1 MRKTLLLMLV
11 MGAVELSTYAGGLL
25 TNTNQSVQ
33 FVRMLS
39 RNAST
44 QIDAVYFNPAGLTM
58 MEDGWHFSLQNQT
71 ILQDKT
77 VDSQFPLLNNGKYV
91 GEVKALIFPSA
102 FAVYKKDKY
111 ALSFGFGPNG
121 GGGSATF
128 DKGLPSFEIPISK
141 VVPTLSGLSA
151 LGYNV
156 SNYDAKLY
164 FDGSSVFYGLQAGLT
179 YELADNFSVYGGV
192 RILPSKNTYSG
203 SIENISVRVNGDFI
217 NAGQFMTMAG
227 NTLKGLAVPLQGAAT
242 QLQPVIDGGAG
253 NYNLATLV
261 AAGQMSQ
268 AQADQ
273 IKGGLIQVGMQP
285 AAVDAMSVAQIQGA
299 YSGYAAGFTAQG
311 NQLIGGAGQLGD
323 KQVETEQT
331 GIGFTPIFGFNFA
344 PTDNLNIG
352 VKYEYKTAL
361 KLKNST
367 KVDDLGLFPDG
378 QSSKSDIP
386 SILAVGVGYKPSKFI
401 ETQLSYNL
409 YFDKGVDWGKN
420 VREIVYDRDVQRG
433 IDNNYWELALGLQF
447 NFSDKFS
454 ASIGGLTSN
463 SGIADSYQSD
473 FSYSNSSVTGAF
485 GIEWRITDQLTF
497 DAGVLNTF
505 YKDATVSFNDPD
517 LNTSYN
523 EVLGK
528 TTLDFGFGLTYSI
541 FR

>member
-11 MGAVELSTYAGGLL
+11 MGAAALSTNAGGLL
-25 TNTNQSVQ
+25 TNTNQSAQ

-71 ILQDKT
+71 IFQDKT

-91 GEVKALIFPSA
+91 GEVKAPIFPSA

-128 DKGLPSFEIPISK
+128 DRGLPSFEIPISK
-141 VVPTLSGLSA
+141 VPGSLSGLAA
-151 LGYNV
+151 LGYTV
-156 SNYDAKLY
+156 SNYDADLY
-164 FDGSSVFYGLQAGLT
+164 FDGSSVFYGFQAGLT
-179 YELADNFSVYGGV
+179 YELAENFSVYGGV
-192 RILPSKNTYSG
+192 RILPSKNTYAG
-203 SIENISVRVNGDFI
+203 SIENIAVRVNGDFI

-268 AQADQ
+268 AQADM
-273 IKGGLIQVGMQP
+273 IKGGLVQVGMQP

-299 YSGYAAGFTAQG
+299 YNGYAAGFINQG
-311 NQLIGGAGQLGD
+311 NQLVGGAAQLGD
-323 KQVETEQT
+323 KYVETEQT
-331 GIGFTPIFGFNFA
+331 GTGFTPIVGFNFA

-378 QSSKSDIP
+378 QSSNSDIP

-433 IDNNYWELALGLQF
+433 IDKNYWELALGLQF
-447 NFSDKFS
+447 NLSDKFS

-463 SGIADSYQSD
+463 PGIADSYQSD
-473 FSYSNSSVTGAF
+473 FSYSNPSVTGAF

-497 DAGVLNTF
+497 DAGFLNTF
-505 YKDATVSFNDPD
+505 YKDAEVSFNDPD
-517 LNTSYN
+517 INASYK

-528 TTLDFGFGLTYSI
+528 TTFDLGFGLSYSI
-541 FR
+541 FK

>member
-1 MRKTLLLMLV
+1 MRKTLLLLLV
-11 MGAVELSTYAGGLL
+11 MGAAALSANAGGLL
-25 TNTNQSVQ
+25 TNTNQSAQ

-58 MEDGWHFSLQNQT
+58 MEDGWHFSLQNQS
-71 ILQDKT
+71 IFQDKT
-77 VDSQFPLLNNGKYV
+77 VDSGFPLLNNGKYV
-91 GEVKALIFPSA
+91 GEVKAPIFPSA

-128 DKGLPSFEIPISK
+128 DRGLPSFEIPISK
-141 VVPTLSGLSA
+141 VVPSLSGLAA

-156 SNYDAKLY
+156 SNYDADLY
-164 FDGSSVFYGLQAGLT
+164 FDGSSVFYGFQAGLT
-179 YELADNFSVYGGV
+179 YELAENFSVYGGV

-268 AQADQ
+268 AQADM
-273 IKGGLIQVGMQP
+273 IKGGLVQVGMQA

-299 YSGYAAGFTAQG
+299 YSGYATGFINQG

-323 KQVETEQT
+323 KYVETEQT
-331 GIGFTPIFGFNFA
+331 GTGFTPIFGFNYA

-378 QSSKSDIP
+378 QSSNSDIP

-420 VREIVYDRDVQRG
+420 VRELVYDRDVQRG
-433 IDNNYWELALGLQF
+433 IDKNYWELALGLQF
-447 NFSDKFS
+447 NFSEKFS

-463 SGIADSYQSD
+463 PGIADSYQSD
-473 FSYSNSSVTGAF
+473 FSYSNPSVTGAF

-505 YKDATVSFNDPD
+505 YKDAEVSFNDPD
-517 LNTSYN
+517 LNSSYK

-528 TTLDFGFGLTYSI
+528 TTVDLGFGLTYSI

>member
-1 MRKTLLLMLV
+1 MRKTLLVTLV
-11 MGAVELSTYAGGLL
+11 MSAMALTTYAGGLL
-25 TNTNQSVQ
+25 TNTNQSAQ

-71 ILQDKT
+71 IFQDKT
-77 VDSQFPLLNNGKYV
+77 VESQFPLLNNGKYV
-91 GEVKALIFPSA
+91 GEVKAPIFPSA

-128 DKGLPSFEIPISK
+128 DRGLPSFEIPISK
-141 VVPTLSGLSA
+141 VVPSLSGLAA

-156 SNYDAKLY
+156 SNYDADLY
-164 FDGSSVFYGLQAGLT
+164 FDGSSVFYGFQAGLT
-179 YELADNFSVYGGV
+179 YELAENFSVYGGV
-192 RILPSKNTYSG
+192 RILPSKNTYAG
-203 SIENISVRVNGDFI
+203 SIENIQVRVNGDFI

-285 AAVDAMSVAQIQGA
+285 AAIDAMSVAQIQGA
-299 YSGYAAGFTAQG
+299 YSGYAAGFINQG
-311 NQLIGGAGQLGD
+311 NLLNERAGELGD
-323 KQVETEQT
+323 RQVETEQT
-331 GIGFTPIFGFNFA
+331 GIGFTPIVGFNFA

-378 QSSKSDIP
+378 QSSNSDIP
-386 SILAVGVGYKPSKFI
+386 SILAVGIGYKPSNFI

-433 IDNNYWELALGLQF
+433 IDKNYWELALGLQF
-447 NFSDKFS
+447 NLSDKFS

-463 SGIADSYQSD
+463 PGIADSYQSD
-473 FSYSNSSVTGAF
+473 FSYSNPSVTGAF

-497 DAGVLNTF
+497 DAGFLNTF
-505 YKDATVSFNDPD
+505 YKDAEVSFNDPD
-517 LNTSYN
+517 LNTSYK

-528 TTLDFGFGLTYSI
+528 TTFDLGFGLTYSI
-541 FR
+541 FK

>member
-1 MRKTLLLMLV
+1 MRKTLLVTLV
-11 MGAVELSTYAGGLL
+11 MSAMALTTYAGGLL
-25 TNTNQSVQ
+25 TNTNQSAQ

-71 ILQDKT
+71 IFQDKT
-77 VDSQFPLLNNGKYV
+77 VNSQFPLLNDGKYV
-91 GEVKALIFPSA
+91 GEVKAPIFPSA
-102 FAVYKKDKY
+102 FAVYKKDNY

-128 DKGLPSFEIPISK
+128 DRGLPSFEIPISK
-141 VVPTLSGLSA
+141 VVPSLSGLAA

-156 SNYDAKLY
+156 SNYDADLY
-164 FDGSSVFYGLQAGLT
+164 FDGSSVFYGFQAGLT
-179 YELADNFSVYGGV
+179 YELAENFSVYGGV
-192 RILPSKNTYSG
+192 RILPSKNTYAG
-203 SIENISVRVNGDFI
+203 SIENIQVRVNGDFI

-268 AQADQ
+268 AQADM
-273 IKGGLIQVGMQP
+273 IKGGLVQVGMQP

-299 YSGYAAGFTAQG
+299 YNGYAAGFISQG
-311 NQLIGGAGQLGD
+311 NLLNQRAGELGD

-331 GIGFTPIFGFNFA
+331 GTGFTPIFGFNYA

-378 QSSKSDIP
+378 QSSNSDIP
-386 SILAVGVGYKPSKFI
+386 SILAVGIGYKPSKFI

-420 VREIVYDRDVQRG
+420 VREIVYKRDVQRG

-447 NFSDKFS
+447 NLSDKFS

-463 SGIADSYQSD
+463 PGIADSYQSD
-473 FSYSNSSVTGAF
+473 FSYSNPSVTGAF

-497 DAGVLNTF
+497 DAGFLNTF
-505 YKDATVSFNDPD
+505 YKDAEVSFNDPD
-517 LNTSYN
+517 LNTSYK

-528 TTLDFGFGLTYSI
+528 TTFDLGFGLTYSI
-541 FR
+541 FK

>member
-268 AQADQ
+268 AQPDQ
-273 IKGGLIQVGMQP
+273 GWPHTGWN
-285 AAVDAMSVAQIQGA
+285 AACCSRCHERCPDPGCLQWLCRRF
-299 YSGYAAGFTAQG
+299 YSAG
-311 NQLIGGAGQLGD
+311 
-323 KQVETEQT
+323 E
-331 GIGFTPIFGFNFA
+331 
-344 PTDNLNIG
+344 PTDWR
-352 VKYEYKTAL
+352 
-361 KLKNST
+361 SW
-367 KVDDLGLFPDG
+367 
-378 QSSKSDIP
+378 S
-386 SILAVGVGYKPSKFI
+386 
-401 ETQLSYNL
+401 
-409 YFDKGVDWGKN
+409 
-420 VREIVYDRDVQRG
+420 VR
-433 IDNNYWELALGLQF
+433 
-447 NFSDKFS
+447 
-454 ASIGGLTSN
+454 
-463 SGIADSYQSD
+463 
-473 FSYSNSSVTGAF
+473 
-485 GIEWRITDQLTF
+485 
-497 DAGVLNTF
+497 
-505 YKDATVSFNDPD
+505 
-517 LNTSYN
+517 
-523 EVLGK
+523 
-528 TTLDFGFGLTYSI
+528 
-541 FR
+541 

>member
-1 MRKTLLLMLV
+1 MRKTLLLLLV
-11 MGAVELSTYAGGLL
+11 MGAAALSANAGGLL
-25 TNTNQSVQ
+25 TNTNQSAQ

-71 ILQDKT
+71 IFQDKT
-77 VDSQFPLLNNGKYV
+77 VDSGFPLLNNGKYV
-91 GEVKALIFPSA
+91 GEVKAPIFPSA

-128 DKGLPSFEIPISK
+128 DRGLPSFEIPISK
-141 VVPTLSGLSA
+141 VVPSLSGLAA

-156 SNYDAKLY
+156 SDYDADLY
-164 FDGSSVFYGLQAGLT
+164 FDGSSVFYGFQAGLT
-179 YELADNFSVYGGV
+179 YELAENFSVYGGV

-268 AQADQ
+268 AQADM
-273 IKGGLIQVGMQP
+273 IKGGLVQVGMQA

-299 YSGYAAGFTAQG
+299 YSGYATGFINQG

-323 KQVETEQT
+323 KYVETEQT
-331 GIGFTPIFGFNFA
+331 GTGFTPIFGFNYA

-378 QSSKSDIP
+378 QSSNSDIP

-420 VREIVYDRDVQRG
+420 VRELVYDRDVQRG
-433 IDNNYWELALGLQF
+433 IDKNYWELALGLQF
-447 NFSDKFS
+447 NFSEKFS

-463 SGIADSYQSD
+463 PGIADSYQSD
-473 FSYSNSSVTGAF
+473 FSYSNPSVTGAF

-505 YKDATVSFNDPD
+505 YKDAEVSFNDPD
-517 LNTSYN
+517 LNSPYK

-528 TTLDFGFGLTYSI
+528 TTLDLGFGLTYSI